1 MNAPQLFATTPVQ
14 HYALR
19 LMHRDDL
26 PAVIAVEHAAYPYP
40 WTIGIFRDCLRAG
53 YCNLVLEHVSDDH
66 YQSIVI
72 CGHGIMMLAIDECH
86 ILNVC
91 IHPDYQR
98 RGLGRIL
105 LRRLLALAQQR
116 QAGMAFLEVR
126 VSNHTA
132 IALYQA
138 EGFNEVGYRRNYYP
152 SVSGR
157 EDALLMARVL

>member
-1 MNAPQLFATTPVQ
+1 MQ
-14 HYALR
+14 
-19 LMHRDDL
+19 RDDL
-26 PAVIAVEHAAYPYP
+26 PAVIVVEKAAYQHP
-40 WTIGIFRDCLRAG
+40 WSSGIFRDCLRAG

-66 YQSIVI
+66 YQSIII
-72 CGHGIMMLAIDECH
+72 CGHGIMMLTTDECH
-86 ILNVC
+86 ILNLC

-116 QAGMAFLEVR
+116 HAMTAFLEVR
-126 VSNHTA
+126 VSNGTA

-152 SVSGR
+152 TLTGR
-157 EDALLMARVL
+157 EDALVMARAL